1 MPDEFTPEASV
12 DFEALAAAA
21 AAEYAA
27 NGNGDGPHYT
37 PPPEPPPV
45 QAPPI
50 RPIHADAN
58 RPAQSGPSL
67 GADPFKLLEELHGSQ
82 GLMFRELGDLN
93 SKISMLQ
100 LQTIVA
106 FGSALLLAVLVWK
119 LARPAT

>member
-21 AAEYAA
+21 AAEYS
-27 NGNGDGPHYT
+27 NGDGPHYA
-37 PPPEPPPV
+37 PPPEPPPA

-50 RPIHADAN
+50 RPLHADTN
-58 RPAQSGPSL
+58 RPPRSGPST
-67 GADPFKLLEELHGSQ
+67 GQDPFQLLEELHGST
-82 GLMFRELGDLN
+82 GLIFRELGDLN
-93 SKISMLQ
+93 AKLSILQ

-119 LARPAT
+119 LARPSP